1 MHTYMHR
8 LCLPATTAHPPP
20 TTQGHTEGVNSV
32 CFSPDGKYVAS
43 ASWDKT
49 VRISAVSDGSLV
61 QEVKVCVCSVLCC
74 VRRYTRSCVCP
85 LGLTAVR

>member
-20 TTQGHTEGVNSV
+20 TTQGHTGDVYSV

-43 ASWDKT
+43 ASGDQT

-61 QEVKVCVCSVLCC
+61 QEVKVCVCGVLCRVVLCASIRGRAC
-74 VRRYTRSCVCP
+74 VR
-85 LGLTAVR
+85 

>member
-20 TTQGHTEGVNSV
+20 TTQGHTEDVYSV

-43 ASWDKT
+43 ASRDKT

-61 QEVKVCVCSVLCC
+61 QEVKVCGVACC
-74 VRRYTRSCVCP
+74 VVCVDTRSCVCP
-85 LGLTAVR
+85 LGLTAVH